1 MLLLLKQILYF
12 TLMKMYYAIG
22 AVSVILIII
31 IVFRMFFARK
41 KDGYD
46 FDSLSTQTP
55 GPVQTNENT
64 DMLDRIGSSLGIKN
78 FHEVT
83 LITEELM
90 KRGKKDE
97 ALAYLLS
104 STPLDKERA
113 QKIIQL
119 FESRFKHS

>member
-1 MLLLLKQILYF
+1 MLYF
-12 TLMKMYYAIG
+12 ALMKMYYAIG

-83 LITEELM
+83 LIAEELM

-119 FESRFKHS
+119 FESRFKQS